1 MNDTPKAELRVVL
14 ETDGPKIE
22 LNGTRNDIL
31 TAWAW
36 LTFSICSNFDIPT
49 DFLAAKMPAL
59 LKFLKENIRG
69 QTLVDMS
76 GLSNPEVIEKLAAEN
91 EALRNPPLTLEEL
104 REMDGKPVPVWCDKV
119 NGYIFIAATK
129 TEPYNQVW
137 FFNHKGHWDTVLYY
151 HTKFYRRKPEEG
163 T

>member
-1 MNDTPKAELRVVL
+1 MMERNELLRALRSTAADQHRCFGCGYEYKCSIRGCAINRAAAELIV
-14 ETDGPKIE
+14 
-22 LNGTRNDIL
+22 
-31 TAWAW
+31 
-36 LTFSICSNFDIPT
+36 
-49 DFLAAKMPAL
+49 
-59 LKFLKENIRG
+59 
-69 QTLVDMS
+69 Q
-76 GLSNPEVIEKLAAEN
+76 LAAEN
-91 EALRNPPLTLEEL
+91 EALRHPTNPPLTLEEL

>member
-1 MNDTPKAELRVVL
+1 MRLIDADQLISDIQSHNDMEENNPTWRSKDVVMLL
-14 ETDGPKIE
+14 ENAPE
-22 LNGTRNDIL
+22 PPND
-31 TAWAW
+31 
-36 LTFSICSNFDIPT
+36 
-49 DFLAAKMPAL
+49 
-59 LKFLKENIRG
+59 
-69 QTLVDMS
+69 
-76 GLSNPEVIEKLAAEN
+76 
-91 EALRNPPLTLEEL
+91 PLTLEEL

-163 T
+163 TS